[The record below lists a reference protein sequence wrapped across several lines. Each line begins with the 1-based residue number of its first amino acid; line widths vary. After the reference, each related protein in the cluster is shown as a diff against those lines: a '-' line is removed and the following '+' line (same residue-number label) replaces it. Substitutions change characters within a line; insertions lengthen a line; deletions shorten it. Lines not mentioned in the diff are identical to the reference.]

1 MGPPP
6 RNLSPNHAPFPP
18 DRPRNRNRNRKVPR
32 VNWDYKAVLHGH
44 CKNVQIAKMRY
55 REKFAIVENGALPV
69 GQGQG
74 QAWLDHF
81 GGKVD
86 FPRTFRK
93 FSSDFFGLKSGHAD
107 VFRGKNV
114 LHVRTTAFF
123 SGKTGMV
130 TAGGAS
136 RGSES
141 RGSTALRHER
151 PRASF

>member
-1 MGPPP
+1 
-6 RNLSPNHAPFPP
+6 
-18 DRPRNRNRNRKVPR
+18 
-32 VNWDYKAVLHGH
+32 
-44 CKNVQIAKMRY
+44 MRY

-93 FSSDFFGLKSGHAD
+93 FSSDFFGLKSGHAE

-123 SGKTGMV
+123 SGKNGH
-130 TAGGAS
+130 GD
-136 RGSES
+136 RG
-141 RGSTALRHER
+141 RGFARVRVSGLDGLEARK
-151 PRASF
+151 A